1 MTVTCID
8 PSRARAGL
16 ASTARRSTAIAAAV
30 AAALGASAMTAALAQ
45 DNPSTA
51 QQIQSLKTE
60 VEQLQQQL
68 NGLQARQAAAAPG
81 AAQSPQAKDTTTT
94 SDPRL
99 ASNVSDPPQTSGGS
113 DPSQASNGSDPPQS
127 SAPAA
132 AGSDPPAGPG
142 IQAGPLLITFGG
154 FTELALI
161 DRNHDEFADVGS
173 VPFSSIP
180 FPNVENYNLTE
191 FRESA
196 RQSRFSMLT
205 QADPWNGV
213 RVEAYLETDFLGAA
227 PTANSRE
234 SNSYN
239 LRVRNFYARMT
250 LDSGLS
256 VLAGQSWSLA
266 TLYKQ
271 GLDARNED
279 VPLTIDAQYVAG
291 FNWTRN
297 PQLRLVQK
305 FSNAFSLGFSVES
318 PQAVLNTSNN
328 VPSTLSAYPA
338 NTYYNATPSA
348 SGLLDSA
355 TTYSIDPAPDL
366 ILKAALD
373 PGYGHYELY
382 GLGRWFRSAVGTDTN
397 TVFGGGIGGGAILP
411 IVPNVLSIQ
420 ASGLVGRGI
429 GRYGSAQLSDVTLE
443 PNGTLSTLKG
453 YQALIGLFWKPV
465 PSLQIYGYTGREQLS
480 ADYFDQAITTAG
492 VSTLYAYGYGNPL
505 YNNSGCYLLGSSKC
519 VANPQ
524 RVEEVTGGF
533 WWKYYHGPL
542 GNLQLGLQIAYNQLN
557 AFSGVGGAPST
568 NVFEGM
574 VSFRYYPFQN

>member
-1 MTVTCID
+1 MTFSCIT
-8 PSRARAGL
+8 PSRLPLGL
-16 ASTARRSTAIAAAV
+16 LAPVRRCTPIAVAVAVALGVSTAPV
-30 AAALGASAMTAALAQ
+30 ALAQ
-45 DNPSTA
+45 DDSTTA
-51 QQIQSLKTE
+51 QQIQALKTQ
-60 VEQLQQQL
+60 VDQLQRQL
-68 NGLQARQAAAAPG
+68 DGLEAKQAASASVSATATSNQPAAPR
-81 AAQSPQAKDTTTT
+81 AIEVVDRTQATT
-94 SDPRL
+94 SD
-99 ASNVSDPPQTSGGS
+99 SGGS
-113 DPSQASNGSDPPQS
+113 
-127 SAPAA
+127 AA
-132 AGSDPPAGPG
+132 PAGPG
-142 IQAGPLLITFGG
+142 IQAGPLTITFGG

-173 VPFSSIP
+173 VAFSGIP
-180 FPNVENYNLTE
+180 FPDAEQYNVSE

-205 QADPWNGV
+205 QAEPWDGA
-213 RVEAYLETDFLGAA
+213 RTEAYLETDFLGAGV
-227 PTANSRE
+227 TANSRE

-239 LRVRNFYARMT
+239 LRVRNFYARFI
-250 LDSGLS
+250 LDSGFS

-291 FNWTRN
+291 FTWTRN
-297 PQLRLVQK
+297 PQLRFVEK

-318 PQAVLNTSNN
+318 PQAVLNASNN

-348 SGLLDSA
+348 SGLLNST
-355 TTYSIDPAPDL
+355 TTYSVDSAPDL

-411 IVPNVLSIQ
+411 IVSNVLNIQ
-420 ASGLVGRGI
+420 FSGLTGKGI
-429 GRYGSAQLSDVTLE
+429 GRYGSSQLSDVTVE
-443 PNGTLSTLKG
+443 PSGELSPIRG
-453 YQALIGLFWKPV
+453 YQALFGLFWKPI
-465 PSLQIYGYTGREQLS
+465 PSLQTYIYAGREQES
-480 ADYFDQAITTAG
+480 SDYFDQAITVGTT
-492 VSTLYAYGYGNPL
+492 STLYGYGYGNPM
-505 YNNSGCYLLGSSKC
+505 YNNTGCYILGSSKC

-524 RVEEVTGGF
+524 EVEEVTGGF
-533 WWKYYHGPL
+533 WWKYYTGQL
-542 GNLQLGLQIAYNQLN
+542 GNLQLGLQVAYNQLN
-557 AFSGVGGAPST
+557 AFDGVGGAPST
-568 NVFEGM
+568 NVFETL